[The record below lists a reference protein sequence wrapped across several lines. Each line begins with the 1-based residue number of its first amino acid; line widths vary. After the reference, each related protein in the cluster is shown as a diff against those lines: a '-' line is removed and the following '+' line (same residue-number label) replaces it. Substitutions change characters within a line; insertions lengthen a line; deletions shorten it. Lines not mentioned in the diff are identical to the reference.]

1 MKVCFEFFTLRTLL
15 KPFTLSNFIS
25 DMRFVSRFLSGLLLL
40 LVCACQSTP
49 VPPASATDSK
59 SQSGYAVITPTL
71 LKAHLSFLASDELE
85 GRETA
90 KRGQKIAARYIA
102 AEFEKLGLKPMGDGG
117 TYFQKFRVKEAQLGT
132 NSTISVS
139 ISSPLK
145 SKRGKQERVTET
157 KVFDKFFEDF
167 YGFGRNFR
175 DAAKSV
181 SGSVLFA
188 GYGIDDERNYNYSD
202 YTGVSAKNKVVLVL
216 GGEPQAD
223 DPSSVFAG
231 TSATKWSDARVKTRA
246 AFEQKAAALLVVS
259 DLNGIP
265 IREQLKPEVRDAM
278 VMSTM
283 SLADEKQ
290 SLTASPLAEP
300 KQSVPVFYISSE
312 IANYILKPSG
322 KSVAQLRSEID
333 KTGKP
338 SSFDVPNATVSLRV
352 DFSEKIVETENVC
365 AMLEGSDEAMKQEA
379 IIITAHYDHVGAGV
393 SGNIYN
399 GADDDGSGTTAVL
412 ALAEAFAKNAIKP
425 KRSLIFMT
433 VSGEEKGLL
442 GSDYYTQHPTFPLKN
457 TIANLNIDMI
467 GRLGGDYEHSDN
479 PNYIYVIGS
488 DKISPDLDSVLK
500 VENALTENLLL
511 DYKYNSDDDPN
522 RFYYRSDH
530 YNFAKHNI
538 PVIFFFNGT
547 HEDYHGIHD
556 EVDKIHFEKMAKVTR
571 LIFAIGWNL
580 SNRSMPLKKKA
591 S

>member
-1 MKVCFEFFTLRTLL
+1 
-15 KPFTLSNFIS
+15 
-25 DMRFVSRFLSGLLLL
+25 MRFVSQIFSCVFLL

-49 VPPASATDSK
+49 VPLASATDSK

-102 AEFEKLGLKPMGDGG
+102 AEFEKLGLKPMGDSG
-117 TYFQKFRVKEAQLGT
+117 TYFQKFRVKETQLGT
-132 NSTISVS
+132 QSTITVS
-139 ISSPLK
+139 LSSPVK
-145 SKRGKQERVTET
+145 SRRGKQERVTET

-223 DPSSVFAG
+223 NPSSVFAG

-259 DLNGIP
+259 DLNGVP

-312 IANYILKPSG
+312 IANHILKPSG
-322 KSVAQLRSEID
+322 KTVSRLRSEID
-333 KTGKP
+333 QTGKP
-338 SSFDVPNATVSLRV
+338 TSFDVPNATVSLRV

-365 AMLEGSDEAMKQEA
+365 AMLEGSDEAMKNEA
-379 IIITAHYDHVGAGV
+379 IVITAHYDHIGTGA

-442 GSDYYTQHPTFPLKN
+442 GSDYYTQHPTFPLKH

-467 GRLGGDYEHSDN
+467 GRMGGDYEHSDN

-511 DYKYNSDDDPN
+511 DYKYNREDDPN

-530 YNFAKHNI
+530 YNFAKNNI

-580 SNRSMPLKKKA
+580 SNRSMPLKKNA

>member
-1 MKVCFEFFTLRTLL
+1 M
-15 KPFTLSNFIS
+15 
-25 DMRFVSRFLSGLLLL
+25 
-40 LVCACQSTP
+40 
-49 VPPASATDSK
+49 PPALLTDSK
-59 SQSGYAVITPTL
+59 SQSGYALITPTL

-102 AEFEKLGLKPMGDGG
+102 TEFEKLGLKPMGDSG
-117 TYFQKFRVKEAQLGT
+117 TYFQKFRVKEEQLGT
-132 NSTISVS
+132 HSTISVS
-139 ISSPLK
+139 ISSPVK
-145 SKRGKQERVTET
+145 SKRGKVEQRTET

-202 YTGVSAKNKVVLVL
+202 YKSVSAKNKIVLVL
-216 GGEPQAD
+216 GGEPEEEN
-223 DPSSVFAG
+223 PSSVFAG

-246 AFEQKAAALLVVS
+246 AFEQKAAALLIVA

-265 IREQLKPEVRDAM
+265 IREQLKPEVRDM
-278 VMSTM
+278 LVMSTM
-283 SLADEKQ
+283 SLADEKE
-290 SLTASPLAEP
+290 SLTASPLSQS
-300 KQSVPVFYISSE
+300 KQSIPVFYISSD
-312 IANYILKPSG
+312 IANHILKPSG
-322 KSVAQLRSEID
+322 KTVAGLRSEID

-338 SSFDVPNATVSLRV
+338 ISFDIPDATVSLHV
-352 DFSEKIVETENVC
+352 DFSERIVETENVC
-365 AMLEGSDEAMKQEA
+365 AMLEGSDDVMKNEA
-379 IIITAHYDHVGAGV
+379 IVMTAHYDHIGTGI

-425 KRSLIFMT
+425 KRSLIFLT

-442 GSDYYTQHPTFPLKN
+442 GSDYYTQHPTFPLKH

-467 GRLGGDYEHSDN
+467 GRLGGDYEQTNN

-488 DKISPDLDSVLK
+488 DKISTDLDSILK

-511 DYKYNSDDDPN
+511 DYKYNRDDDPN

-530 YNFAKHNI
+530 YNFAKNNI

-547 HEDYHGIHD
+547 HADYHGIYD
-556 EVDKIHFEKMAKVTR
+556 EVDKIHFEKMAKVVR
-571 LIFAIGWNL
+571 VVFAVAWNL
-580 SNRSMPLKKKA
+580 SNRIEPLKKKA
-591 S
+591 L

>member
-1 MKVCFEFFTLRTLL
+1 
-15 KPFTLSNFIS
+15 
-25 DMRFVSRFLSGLLLL
+25 
-40 LVCACQSTP
+40 
-49 VPPASATDSK
+49 
-59 SQSGYAVITPTL
+59 
-71 LKAHLSFLASDELE
+71 
-85 GRETA
+85 
-90 KRGQKIAARYIA
+90 
-102 AEFEKLGLKPMGDGG
+102 MGDSG

-132 NSTISVS
+132 HSTISVS
-139 ISSPLK
+139 IASPVK
-145 SKRGKQERVTET
+145 SKRGKAEQATET

-181 SGSVLFA
+181 SGSVVFA

-202 YTGVSAKNKVVLVL
+202 YKSVSAKNKIVLVF
-216 GGEPQAD
+216 GGEPEEGN
-223 DPSSVFAG
+223 PSSVFAG

-246 AFEQKAAALLVVS
+246 AFEQKAAALLVVA
-259 DLNGIP
+259 DLNGVP

-283 SLADEKQ
+283 SLVDEKE
-290 SLTASPLAEP
+290 SLTASPLAQP

-312 IANYILKPSG
+312 IANHILKPTG
-322 KSVAQLRSEID
+322 KTVSALRSEID

-338 SSFDVPNATVSLRV
+338 NSFDIPNAMVSLHV

-365 AMLEGSDEAMKQEA
+365 AMLEGSDEVMKNEA
-379 IIITAHYDHVGAGV
+379 IVITAHYDHVGAGA

-425 KRSLIFMT
+425 KQPSSAASDVYKRQ
-433 VSGEEKGLL
+433 GLL

-457 TIANLNIDMI
+457 IIANLNIDMI
-467 GRLGGDYEHSDN
+467 GRMGGDYENSDN

-488 DKISPDLDSVLK
+488 DKISPDLDSVMK
-500 VENALTENLLL
+500 VENALTENLIL
-511 DYKYNSDDDPN
+511 DYKYNSEDDPN

-530 YNFAKHNI
+530 YNFAKNNI

-547 HEDYHGIHD
+547 HKDYHGIYD
-556 EVDKIHFEKMAKVTR
+556 EVDKIHFEKMAKITR
-571 LIFAIGWNL
+571 LIFAVGWDL
-580 SNRSMPLKKKA
+580 SSRSEPLRKK
-591 S
+591 SS

>member
-1 MKVCFEFFTLRTLL
+1 MKVCFEFFTLQHFL
-15 KPFTLSNFIS
+15 FTLSTS
-25 DMRFVSRFLSGLLLL
+25 LRDMRFIIRFFSIVLLV

-49 VPPASATDSK
+49 TPPTLATDSK
-59 SQSGYAVITPTL
+59 SQSGYALITPTL

-102 AEFEKLGLKPMGDGG
+102 AEFEKLGLKPMGDSG

-132 NSTISVS
+132 QSTITVS
-139 ISSPLK
+139 ISSPVT
-145 SKRGKQERVTET
+145 SRRGKAEQATET
-157 KVFDKFFEDF
+157 KVYDKFFEDF
-167 YGFGRNFR
+167 YGFSRNFR

-181 SGSVLFA
+181 SGSVVFA

-202 YTGVSAKNKVVLVL
+202 YAGVSAKNKIVLVL

-223 DPSSVFAG
+223 NPSSVFAG
-231 TSATKWSDARVKTRA
+231 TTATKWSDVRVKTRA
-246 AFEQKAAALLVVS
+246 AFEQKAAALLVVA
-259 DLNGIP
+259 DLDGVP
-265 IREQLKPEVRDAM
+265 IREQLKPELRDAM

-283 SLADEKQ
+283 SLVDEKE
-290 SLTASPLAEP
+290 SLTASPLAQP

-312 IANYILKPSG
+312 IANHILKPSG
-322 KSVAQLRSEID
+322 KTVARLRAEID

-338 SSFDVPNATVSLRV
+338 NSFDIPNATVSLNV

-365 AMLEGSDEAMKQEA
+365 AMLEGSDAAMKNEA
-379 IIITAHYDHVGAGV
+379 IVITAHYDHVGAGI

-412 ALAEAFAKNAIKP
+412 ALAEAFAKNNLKP

-467 GRLGGDYEHSDN
+467 GRLGGDYENADN

-488 DKISPDLDSVLK
+488 DKISRDLDSVLK

-530 YNFAKHNI
+530 YNFAKNNI

-547 HEDYHGIHD
+547 HEDYHGIYD
-556 EVDKIHFEKMAKVTR
+556 EVEKIHFEKMAKVTR
-571 LIFAIGWNL
+571 LVFAVAWNL
-580 SNRSMPLKKKA
+580 ANRIEPLKKNA
-591 S
+591 L